1 MLGIHFH
8 NIKLKRGKSYI
19 KSPDWISS
27 KKATINPKNTK
38 DNKCFQYAITVA
50 LNHNEISS
58 HPERISK
65 IRSHIN
71 KYNWKDI
78 NFLAGIDEYKKFEI
92 NNSDIVLNILSVPP
106 NEKKISIVYKPK
118 YNRKRKNQVVLLMI
132 TDDEQQDTIEKW
144 QYITLK
150 SEIDDD
156 GHKKSTQYLSA
167 LYRGVTSNHNS
178 DFLCL
183 GCLHSYRTDNALKKH
198 QRLCGKHDYC
208 KIKMPNKDKNT
219 LKHNPGEKSLSA
231 QQIFHLDL
239 K

>member
-71 KYNWKDI
+71 KYN
-78 NFLAGIDEYKKFEI
+78 
-92 NNSDIVLNILSVPP
+92 
-106 NEKKISIVYKPK
+106 
-118 YNRKRKNQVVLLMI
+118 
-132 TDDEQQDTIEKW
+132 
-144 QYITLK
+144 
-150 SEIDDD
+150 
-156 GHKKSTQYLSA
+156 
-167 LYRGVTSNHNS
+167 
-178 DFLCL
+178 
-183 GCLHSYRTDNALKKH
+183 
-198 QRLCGKHDYC
+198 
-208 KIKMPNKDKNT
+208 
-219 LKHNPGEKSLSA
+219 
-231 QQIFHLDL
+231 
-239 K
+239 